1 MSREACDRCLAR
13 TWLIRR
19 LAGHLE
25 SARSEID
32 EVLALDDGDLIAAV
46 GGGRADVVRREF
58 EQFDSDRA
66 REIARAARLEQICR
80 CDPSYP
86 NRLRELRGPPAVLH
100 VGGGLERF
108 LKLLEGDP
116 VALVGARRPS
126 PYGLEM
132 ARAIGRGL
140 GAAGIT
146 VLSGMALGID
156 SAAHHG
162 TLTADGATISV
173 LPAGADRPY
182 PPSKRE
188 LHRQILERGAAVSE
202 LAPRTGVWRWM
213 FPARNRV
220 IAALAAMTVVVEATD
235 RSGALLTARLAR
247 ELGRPIGAVPGRVT
261 SPQAAGPHRLLA
273 GGALV
278 VRDAQDI
285 LDGLFGSGV
294 LIAPRERRPDLPPEL
309 QRLLAAIADGV
320 DTAAALSRTGVA
332 ADGGLAA
339 LAMLELTGYV
349 RREPGGRFSVV
360 ATP

>member
-1 MSREACDRCLAR
+1 MSRACDRCLSR
-13 TWLIRR
+13 SWLIRR

-25 SARSEID
+25 SARSEIA
-32 EVLALDDGDLIAAV
+32 EVLALGDDDLIDAV
-46 GGGRADVVRREF
+46 GGSRRDAVRREL
-58 EQFDSDRA
+58 EGFDPEHA
-66 REIARAARLEQICR
+66 RDVSRAARLEQICR
-80 CDPSYP
+80 CHPHYP
-86 NRLRELRGPPAVLH
+86 TRLRDLRAPPAVLH
-100 VGGGLERF
+100 AAGGLEQF
-108 LKLLEGDP
+108 LKLVAGDP

-132 ARAIGRGL
+132 ARGLARGL

-146 VLSGMALGID
+146 VVSGMALGID
-156 SAAHHG
+156 SAAHSG
-162 TLTADGATISV
+162 TVAANGATISV

-182 PPSKRE
+182 PPSKRQ
-188 LHRQILERGAAVSE
+188 LHRQILEHGAAISE
-202 LAPRTGVWRWM
+202 LPPRTGVWRWM

-235 RSGALLTARLAR
+235 RSGALVTARLAR
-247 ELGRPIGAVPGRVT
+247 ELGRPVGAVPGRVT

-273 GGALV
+273 TGALLI
-278 VRDAQDI
+278 RDAQDV

-309 QRLLAAIADGV
+309 KKLLAAIADGQ
-320 DTAAALSRTGVA
+320 DTAAALSRAGVPT
-332 ADGGLAA
+332 DSGLAA

-360 ATP
+360 A